1 MELQD
6 LDFQL
11 TTQLLGDIFFFADIL
26 VFQQAECCGFMGV
39 PPIPRYQYSPQQI
52 NLPRAV
58 LVSCCY
64 TKLVMKILSFWVYTL
79 EKIYGRIFQW
89 FISKEENCAI
99 WASESMKHN
108 EKRE

>member
-1 MELQD
+1 MWAYLRRTFRAQATDQPFELS
-6 LDFQL
+6 
-11 TTQLLGDIFFFADIL
+11 AAYAAP
-26 VFQQAECCGFMGV
+26 VCGFMGV

-52 NLPRAV
+52 NLPRSV

-79 EKIYGRIFQW
+79 EKFYGRIFQW
-89 FISKEENCAI
+89 FIFKEENCAI